1 MECKTMT
8 FIEKGKYLYTSKIVE
23 SVLQPAHYHYNKEDK
38 RALLIK
44 NGRATEPHELS
55 TLELKNEI
63 SKFYCHYQSAD
74 KFNGNEDEANRQE
87 YLGLYSNIARFLKYI
102 LFSKKNTVN
111 PPAVP
116 QRQHV
121 RAVAQTLQP
130 AVVQVLQPALTQSPQ
145 PAFPQS
151 PQPALTQSPQP
162 AFPQSPQPTFDQS
175 PRSAVVQVHHP
186 IGVNELYQ
194 LPANN
199 GNTLYSQPMYS
210 NQFDPNTFR
219 LVDHSVYTTNNS
231 LYIAGQLQSQHP
243 QYNSIGTVP
252 VNNSNNTALI
262 QQSPGTTDD
271 FDSSQSSQENYHGVG
286 GSTIVT
292 TPRLPNRQFTFH
304 PYQHTRY

>member
-1 MECKTMT
+1 MKNLIKFYLFRFFIGQLT
-8 FIEKGKYLYTSKIVE
+8 FNLDISGIKGKMDIPKTYEEFIICDEVMKQRLF
-23 SVLQPAHYHYNKEDK
+23 A
-38 RALLIK
+38 
-44 NGRATEPHELS
+44 
-55 TLELKNEI
+55 EI
-63 SKFYCHYQSAD
+63 T
-74 KFNGNEDEANRQE
+74 E
-87 YLGLYSNIARFLKYI
+87 YLGLYSNIVRFLKYI

-151 PQPALTQSPQP
+151 PQP
-162 AFPQSPQPTFDQS
+162 TFDQS

-186 IGVNELYQ
+186 IGVNELCQ

-262 QQSPGTTDD
+262 QQSPGTPILARKDPK
-271 FDSSQSSQENYHGVG
+271 
-286 GSTIVT
+286 I
-292 TPRLPNRQFTFH
+292 
-304 PYQHTRY
+304 